1 MITHHAPK
9 KTEVVFSSCRVRP
22 VVCGFGLDQVSCT
35 TIRISIMRLGEMK
48 VVVVARIYS
57 WIIPSLS
64 YAGTRKSKSFLPA
77 WIDSRRGGERER
89 GAQSNTKAYM
99 LIPLHYTPFI
109 PLEIKMMADTKVNP
123 GFFVFTSQTRGA
135 PLYNIIYFRGRQQ
148 LFLPLNRRQN
158 LQWVPLFVRN
168 TAHLVPRVQP
178 FILAFLFTKKKM

>member
-1 MITHHAPK
+1 MPKSMMITHHAPK

-48 VVVVARIYS
+48 VVVARIYS

-109 PLEIKMMADTKVNP
+109 PLEIKMTADTKVNP
-123 GFFVFTSQTRGA
+123 GF
-135 PLYNIIYFRGRQQ
+135 
-148 LFLPLNRRQN
+148 LFLPLK
-158 LQWVPLFVRN
+158 LGGHPSTTLFISGAGN
-168 TAHLVPRVQP
+168 NCFYH
-178 FILAFLFTKKKM
+178 